1 MSQDSSNQIPSNAH
15 TAPGL
20 RLRYART
27 ALGLSSA
34 EVATRLRLRTSLI
47 EAMEREDLAALGAP
61 VFARG
66 YLDSYARLLG
76 LPASLVDELLPAE
89 QVVYVAPL
97 AQVAARPPRSRQ
109 MLDQLARR
117 FVYVALTASIVIP
130 VVLLATREPLPD
142 PASLLTPL
150 EMPVGAS
157 QGSVVSSSTT
167 DDSALEP
174 VGPPA
179 PMEQAVMA
187 SFTPFYGPS
196 RTTPTVAAPVA
207 PAAVHATGLVLSV
220 SGDSWVEVTAPD
232 GSRLV
237 HELMRAGSERQ
248 FNPAHVAQV
257 LLGNASVVQ
266 VRLNGQEM
274 NIEPFQRANVARF
287 AVSSDG
293 LVVPTGG

>member
-1 MSQDSSNQIPSNAH
+1 MSQDSTSTTPSAAQ
-15 TAPGL
+15 TSPGL

-27 ALGLSSA
+27 AMGWSCA
-34 EVATRLRLRTSLI
+34 EVAARLRLRTPLI
-47 EAMEREDLAALGAP
+47 EAMEREDLTALGAP

-66 YLDSYARLLG
+66 YLDSYARLLA
-76 LPASLVDELLPAE
+76 LPTSLVDELLPAE
-89 QVVYVAPL
+89 QAVYVPPL
-97 AQVAARPPRSRQ
+97 EQTGTRPPRSRQ
-109 MLDQLARR
+109 WLDQFARR

-150 EMPVGAS
+150 DMPV
-157 QGSVVSSSTT
+157 SSTARG
-167 DDSALEP
+167 SASSPDLIEAMP
-174 VGPPA
+174 ETVGPPA

-196 RTTPTVAAPVA
+196 RTQPVTVA
-207 PAAVHATGLVLSV
+207 PAPANQADTLVLKL
-220 SGDSWVEVTAPD
+220 SGDSWVEVTGKD
-232 GSRLV
+232 GSRLA
-237 HELMRAGSERQ
+237 HELGRAGGELRFDAS
-248 FNPAHVAQV
+248 HVAHV

-274 NIEPFQRANVARF
+274 NIGSFQRANVARF

-293 LVVPTGG
+293 LVVPTDG

>member
-1 MSQDSSNQIPSNAH
+1 MSQDSTRTNPSDAQ
-15 TAPGL
+15 TSPGL
-20 RLRYART
+20 RLRDART
-27 ALGLSSA
+27 AQGWSCA
-34 EVATRLRLRTSLI
+34 EVAGRLRLRTPLI

-66 YLDSYARLLG
+66 YLDSYARLLN
-76 LPASLVDELLPAE
+76 LPGNLVNELLPAE
-89 QVVYVAPL
+89 QAVYVPPL
-97 AQVAARPPRSRQ
+97 EQTSTRPRRSRQ
-109 MLDQLARR
+109 WFDQFARR

-150 EMPVGAS
+150 DMPVS
-157 QGSVVSSSTT
+157 SNVPVDVSNSS
-167 DDSALEP
+167 AVEAAPEL

-196 RTTPTVAAPVA
+196 RTSPVTAAPVS
-207 PAAVHATGLVLSV
+207 VNQTDSLVLKLR
-220 SGDSWVEVTAPD
+220 GDSWVEVTGKD
-232 GSRLV
+232 GSRLA
-237 HELMRAGSERQ
+237 HELGRAGGELS
-248 FNPAHVAQV
+248 FDAAKVAHV
-257 LLGNASVVQ
+257 LLGNASAVQ

-274 NIEPFQRANVARF
+274 NIGAFQRANVARF

-293 LVVPTGG
+293 LVVPTDG